1 VFYLD
6 TSAAVRLVVAEAGS
20 RALRTWLSSRQDR
33 IASSD
38 LLRTEL
44 LRVTRRAAPEA
55 MVQARAVLDAVI
67 LLKMTTAMFERAATL
82 DPEAQRSLDSLH
94 LAAAMEFGDDLEGII
109 TYDTRLAAGAAA
121 VGVTAVAPR

>member
-1 VFYLD
+1 MFYLD